1 MAKATLA
8 SAEAVKPTTKWVYV
22 FDEVN
27 EVERLVGGDW
37 DAVRGLLGGKGA
49 NLAEMTRLGI
59 PVPPGFTITTQAC
72 IAFLQSGQWPE
83 GLWEQVLD
91 AMHRLEARM
100 GKRFGDPE
108 RPLLVSCRS
117 GAKFSMPGMMDTV
130 LNIGLNDETV
140 QAMAHLTGDA
150 RFAYDLYRR
159 LLHMFGN
166 VVLGIPDEHFE
177 EIIARARKRAGV
189 PYDSQLSAEDWKPVV
204 EAFKALIRRE
214 TGRDFPQ
221 DPFEQLRMAIEAVF
235 RSWNSKRAV
244 AYRNATGIPH
254 DLGTAVNVQAM
265 VFGNMGPR
273 SGTGVLF
280 TRNPATGEN
289 ELYGDF
295 LDNAQGEDVVAG
307 IRTVKPIQALAEE
320 MPEIYEQLYTIAK
333 TLERH
338 FREVQDIEFTIEEG
352 HLWILQTRDGKRT
365 ARAAVKFAVDF
376 VREGL
381 ISPREAVLR
390 VSPAQVE
397 SLLHPRF
404 DPEAKEEAVRAG
416 RLLAKGVNA
425 SPGAGVGK
433 AVFDADRAEE
443 LGIAGEAVIL
453 VRPETKPDD
462 VHGMVHAKGILTSL
476 GGNSSHAAIV
486 ARQFG
491 IPAVVGCHELDIDV
505 EARRFT
511 VNGHVVQEGDWL
523 SIDGTTGEVFLG
535 ALPTLEPD
543 LRDPDLMQLLSWAD
557 EYRRLEVWANADYP
571 EDAQR
576 ARDFGAQGIGLA
588 RTEHMFFQED
598 RLPYVRQM
606 ILAETPEERREA
618 LAHLLPVQ
626 REDFKGLFRVMDGL
640 PVIIRLIDPP
650 LHEFLPAY
658 EELVREVTTLR
669 LTQPDAPELAEK
681 ERLLHAVERLREANP
696 MLGLRGVRLGLLVP
710 EIVEM
715 QVRAIFEAAC
725 ECVREGVDVRLE
737 VMIPLVSHVNELRE
751 ERRALEKV
759 ARQVMAEQG
768 VEVNY
773 KFGTMI
779 EIPRAA
785 ITADELAQVAE
796 FFSFGTNDLTQTTF
810 GISRDDAEGGFLLAY
825 LERGILPQNP
835 FQTLDQR
842 GVGELMR
849 IAVEKGRA
857 TRPDLEI
864 GICGEHGGDPAS
876 IAFCHRLGLDYVSC
890 SPYRIPVARLAA
902 AHAALQDEKS

>member
-254 DLGTAVNVQAM
+254 DLGTAVNVQVM

-443 LGIAGEAVIL
+443 LGRAGEAVIL

>member
-443 LGIAGEAVIL
+443 LGRAGEAVIL